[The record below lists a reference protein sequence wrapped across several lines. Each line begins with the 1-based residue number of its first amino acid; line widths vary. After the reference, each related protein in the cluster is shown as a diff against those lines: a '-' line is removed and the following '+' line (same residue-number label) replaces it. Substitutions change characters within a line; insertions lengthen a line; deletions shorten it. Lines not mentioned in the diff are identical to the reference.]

1 MDKNVLLILLVVGH
15 IIGAIVTIIVHYK
28 TGVFKDAAE
37 NGDGIRIANPSDV
50 LFQDLVVWE
59 FLLLIDI
66 FCFFENLIDCFF
78 HKLYNIE

>member
-28 TGVFKDAAE
+28 TGVFKDAAK

-50 LFQDLVVWE
+50 LIQDLIVWE
-59 FLLLIDI
+59 FLLLMDI

-78 HKLYNIE
+78 HKLYNGE